1 MSLVK
6 LAVFDISRLRA
17 KVATLPYF
25 VLSTLAGLAAFGTYT
40 AMYSF
45 RKAFAAGTFTDHQYF
60 HVDYKVWLVIAQVMG
75 YMLSKFYG
83 IRFISEIKGNNR
95 GKSILILVG
104 ISWLALLGFALVP
117 APWNIVFLFING
129 FPLGMIWGLVF
140 GYLEGRKSTE
150 FMAAVMSISLVFA
163 SGFVKTVGRN
173 LLNVFHVNEYHMP
186 FLTGAIFV
194 IPLLLFVF
202 CLELIPPPTTED
214 KKLRVERTPMD
225 AQERRAFL
233 IRFLPGIILTLI
245 IYVLLTIMRDIRDN
259 FEVEIWTDLG
269 IRSNNIYTHIDL
281 FISFIVLIAM
291 SLLILVKKNIKA
303 FSIIHLFI
311 ISGCLLV
318 GISTY
323 LFDHRL
329 ISPIAW
335 MTTAGLGLYL
345 GYVPYNAIFFE
356 RMIASFNYRSN
367 AGFIMYV
374 ADAAGYL
381 ASVSIL
387 LVKELCKP
395 SISWGNFFKEGVM
408 LVAVVGGISGVL
420 SLIYFLQTAQKNR
433 KKEKKA
439 AQQNQVEQQF
449 NIISL

>member
-1 MSLVK
+1 MK
-6 LAVFDISRLRA
+6 LMDSLRA

-25 VLSTLAGLAAFGTYT
+25 VISILAALAAFGTYT

-45 RKAFAAGTFTDHQYF
+45 RKAFAAGTFIDHQYF
-60 HVDYKVWLVIAQVMG
+60 HVDYKVWLVIAQVLG

-117 APWNIVFLFING
+117 APWNIAFLFING

-150 FMAAVMSISLVFA
+150 FMAAVMSISLIFA
-163 SGFVKTVGRN
+163 SGFVKTVGRT
-173 LLNVFHVNEYHMP
+173 LLTVFHVNEYHMP

-202 CLELIPPPTTED
+202 CLELMPPPTAED
-214 KKLRVERTPMD
+214 KKLRVERTPMN
-225 AQERRAFL
+225 AQERKNFL

-245 IYVLLTIMRDIRDN
+245 IYVLLTIMRDVRDN
-259 FEVEIWTDLG
+259 FEVEIWADLG
-269 IRSNNIYTHIDL
+269 VKSNSIYTHIDL
-281 FISFIVLIAM
+281 FISVIVLVAM

-303 FSIIHLFI
+303 FSSIIHLFI
-311 ISGCLLV
+311 IGGCLLV
-318 GISTY
+318 GMSTY
-323 LFDHRL
+323 LFDHKM

-345 GYVPYNAIFFE
+345 AYIPYNAIFFE

-387 LVKELCKP
+387 LVKEFGRP
-395 SISWGNFFKEGVM
+395 NISWGNFFKEGVM
-408 LVAVVGGISGVL
+408 LVAIVGGISAVL
-420 SLIYFLQTAQKNR
+420 SLVYFLQTAQKNR

-439 AQQNQVEQQF
+439 AEQRQDEQQF